1 MTMKHYPIEIF
12 WSAEDKGF
20 IAEVPDLPGCN
31 AMGSTEAEALTEAKD
46 AIRSWLQAAKATKR
60 EIPKPTVIERIESY
74 SGKFVVRVPRSLHA
88 RLARRAKS
96 EGVSLNQYIAHRLS
110 A

>member
-1 MTMKHYPIEIF
+1 MKHYPIEIF

>member
-1 MTMKHYPIEIF
+1 MKHYPIEIF
-12 WSAEDKGF
+12 WSEDDKGF

-31 AMGSTEAEALTEAKD
+31 AFGKTENEALAEAKD

-96 EGVSLNQYIAHRLS
+96 EGVSLNQYISHRLS

>member
-1 MTMKHYPIEIF
+1 MKHYPIEIF
-12 WSAEDKGF
+12 WSVDDKGF
-20 IAEVPDLPGCN
+20 IAEVSDLPGCN
-31 AMGSTEAEALTEAKD
+31 AFGKTETEALAEAKD
-46 AIRSWLQAAKATKR
+46 AIRSWLQAAKAIKR

-96 EGVSLNQYIAHRLS
+96 EGVSLNQYISHRLS